1 MERQQNSLHV
11 FLCYPFCVPNI
22 WDRFTAIPAS
32 LVEIIHVDAIN
43 IWFVQTKPPKPQ
55 MTSSFA
61 KGENGTTKTE
71 AVSNASN
78 TQWSQWMTHEDNV
91 RNSSAFLL
99 VEYATAIAIASL
111 TLMCLGYLWQLGERR
126 KEQLPDPSLPFIP
139 SYPTLFNACHT
150 GWEQQGWIKV
160 NFLNCM

>member
-11 FLCYPFCVPNI
+11 FLCYPFCVPSI

-99 VEYATAIAIASL
+99 VENATAIANSIPY
-111 TLMCLGYLWQLGERR
+111 TH
-126 KEQLPDPSLPFIP
+126 LPGLSVTTRWKKKRTTTRPLPP
-139 SYPTLFNACHT
+139 LYPFLPYPFQRLSHRLRAAR
-150 GWEQQGWIKV
+150 V
-160 NFLNCM
+160 N